1 MTNVAASAT
10 VLTLPATSHFLFAG
24 KPIPCGD
31 NSVHQHR
38 LQGGLMIELEIQIL
52 SETREGLLIEVGRL
66 VMSSGFT
73 LQRQRLVQDPHG
85 VLMTMVV
92 RGPWLKRRALEASL
106 DANERI
112 ISFRTAK
119 FEEGAPKPHFAAS
132 HPVVRQAVVAVSAP
146 AIRTERATAPV
157 AVADEGETAEPVAS
171 PVVSAEP
178 EPPQEQEPEFIFIVP
193 RASPPVPAPVEATP
207 FVELIPLGPDVEAV
221 DKLLPKLTN
230 DYPLILPR
238 LLALEDAVPEAA
250 RESSLF
256 LAGQRT
262 GTWVFERDFALDAG
276 LALGE
281 AIERIGVPALRA
293 LAEVERQGEQLHI
306 RDSPLCVDGGHSR
319 CQFFS
324 GYLDGLLGRAVA
336 SSSLSIFAV
345 CCRSCGADECV
356 LAISD

>member
-1 MTNVAASAT
+1 
-10 VLTLPATSHFLFAG
+10 
-24 KPIPCGD
+24 
-31 NSVHQHR
+31 
-38 LQGGLMIELEIQIL
+38 MIELEIQIL

-178 EPPQEQEPEFIFIVP
+178 EPPQEQ
-193 RASPPVPAPVEATP
+193 
-207 FVELIPLGPDVEAV
+207 
-221 DKLLPKLTN
+221 
-230 DYPLILPR
+230 
-238 LLALEDAVPEAA
+238 
-250 RESSLF
+250 
-256 LAGQRT
+256 
-262 GTWVFERDFALDAG
+262 
-276 LALGE
+276 
-281 AIERIGVPALRA
+281 
-293 LAEVERQGEQLHI
+293 
-306 RDSPLCVDGGHSR
+306 
-319 CQFFS
+319 
-324 GYLDGLLGRAVA
+324 
-336 SSSLSIFAV
+336 
-345 CCRSCGADECV
+345 
-356 LAISD
+356 

>member
-1 MTNVAASAT
+1 
-10 VLTLPATSHFLFAG
+10 
-24 KPIPCGD
+24 
-31 NSVHQHR
+31 
-38 LQGGLMIELEIQIL
+38 MIELEIQTL

-73 LQRQRLVQDPHG
+73 LQRQRLVQDHHG

-132 HPVVRQAVVAVSAP
+132 RPMAGPAVVAVSAA
-146 AIRTERATAPV
+146 AIKTERPPV
-157 AVADEGETAEPVAS
+157 PTAVADEGEAAEPAATQVI
-171 PVVSAEP
+171 SAEP
-178 EPPQEQEPEFIFIVP
+178 EPQQEPEFVFMVP
-193 RASPPVPAPVEATP
+193 RAQPPAPVPAEATP
-207 FVELIPLGPDVEAV
+207 FVDLIPLGPDMEAV
-221 DKLLPKLTN
+221 EKVLPKLTN
-230 DYPLILPR
+230 DYPHILSR
-238 LLALEDAVPEAA
+238 LLALEGSVAEAA
-250 RESSLF
+250 RDSSLF

-262 GTWVFERDFALDAG
+262 GVWVFERDFALDAG
-276 LALGE
+276 LALDE
-281 AIERIGVPALRA
+281 AIERVGVPALRA
-293 LAEVERQGEQLHI
+293 LVEVENQGEQLHI
-306 RDSPLCVDGGHSR
+306 RNSPLCLDGGHSR

-324 GYLDGLLGRAVA
+324 GYLDGLLGRAIA
-336 SSSLSIFAV
+336 SKSLSIFAV

>member
-1 MTNVAASAT
+1 
-10 VLTLPATSHFLFAG
+10 
-24 KPIPCGD
+24 
-31 NSVHQHR
+31 
-38 LQGGLMIELEIQIL
+38 MIELEIQTL

-73 LQRQRLVQDPHG
+73 LQRQRLVQDHHG

-112 ISFRTAK
+112 ISFKTAK

-132 HPVVRQAVVAVSAP
+132 RPVVRQAVVAVSAP
-146 AIRTERATAPV
+146 AIKTERVTAPV
-157 AVADEGETAEPVAS
+157 AVADEGETTKPVAA
-171 PVVSAEP
+171 PVVPAEP
-178 EPPQEQEPEFIFIVP
+178 EPQQEPEPEFIFMVP
-193 RASPPVPAPVEATP
+193 RVPPPAPAPVETAP
-207 FVELIPLGPDVEAV
+207 FVELMPLGPDVEAV
-221 DKLLPKLTN
+221 DKVLSKLTN
-230 DYPLILPR
+230 DYPHILAR
-238 LLALEDAVPEAA
+238 LLALEDSVSEAA

-262 GTWVFERDFALDAG
+262 GAWVFERDFALDAG
-276 LALGE
+276 LPLGE

-293 LAEVERQGEQLHI
+293 LVEVEHQGEQLHI
-306 RDSPLCVDGGHSR
+306 RNSPLCVDGGHSR

-324 GYLDGLLGRAVA
+324 GYLDGLLGRASA
-336 SSSLSIFAV
+336 SNSLSIFAV

>member
-1 MTNVAASAT
+1 
-10 VLTLPATSHFLFAG
+10 
-24 KPIPCGD
+24 
-31 NSVHQHR
+31 
-38 LQGGLMIELEIQIL
+38 MIELEIQTL

-73 LQRQRLVQDPHG
+73 LQRQRLVQDHHG
-85 VLMTMVV
+85 VLLTMVV

-112 ISFRTAK
+112 ISFKTAK
-119 FEEGAPKPHFAAS
+119 FEEGASKPHFAAS
-132 HPVVRQAVVAVSAP
+132 RPLVRPAAAATSAP
-146 AIRTERATAPV
+146 AIVAEQPTAPV
-157 AVADEGETAEPVAS
+157 LATDKGEMDEPVPA

-178 EPPQEQEPEFIFIVP
+178 ESELEPEPEPEPEFVFIVP
-193 RASPPVPAPVEATP
+193 RVPPPAPAPAPVEAAP

-221 DKLLPKLTN
+221 DKVLPKLTN
-230 DYPLILPR
+230 DYPRILPK
-238 LLALEDAVPEAA
+238 LLALEESVDEAA

-262 GTWVFERDFALDAG
+262 GVWVFERDFALDAG

-293 LAEVERQGEQLHI
+293 LVEVERQGEQLHI
-306 RDSPLCVDGGHSR
+306 RNSPLCVDGGHSR

-324 GYLDGLLGRAVA
+324 GYLDGLLGRAIA
-336 SSSLSIFAV
+336 SNSLSIFAV
-345 CCRSCGADECV
+345 CCRSCGAGECV